1 MEVLSILELVGG
13 FLLVFAIDAQVFVA
27 STGYCSAN
35 IRFHVRLGASV
46 MMPEH
51 MVSAILPTISIT
63 AASDSHCT
71 ANERCRP
78 HTGLVESK
86 DVETFRLHPGV
97 CTDFYHSHF
106 PDITTLEMFKILL

>member
-1 MEVLSILELVGG
+1 
-13 FLLVFAIDAQVFVA
+13 
-27 STGYCSAN
+27 
-35 IRFHVRLGASV
+35 

-51 MVSAILPTISIT
+51 MVSAILPTISIP

-78 HTGLVESK
+78 HIRIVKSK
-86 DVETFRLHPGV
+86 DVETFRLYHGV
-97 CTDFYHSHF
+97 CTDFNHSHF